1 MTQPK
6 RPISRSSTPI
16 EFTPLVLD
24 LDPKVRDESGRR
36 HGGTAIILTVVG
48 VVVLIGI
55 LGYFGFKGTDTSSA
69 TEAITLYERTGR
81 TSSVTP
87 SIVGSSTELGTK
99 KRILQE
105 GVTNAKLLFETID
118 GEAVLKVAL
127 SDKVEEGISWKYDWT
142 NNNQPLG
149 QGDSVKGFKR
159 GDNVAV
165 RITPF
170 DGENYGKAKV
180 LTTEI
185 KNTIPRIIGEKTAVT
200 SDGKQ
205 LTYQIAV
212 ADADG
217 DNLTYS
223 LVEGPP
229 NVIIDPKSGI
239 ISWPIASEN
248 QQKLDLKVKIS
259 DGHTGEIVY
268 PLTVNS
274 LEIAGEKLTA
284 QK

>member
-6 RPISRSSTPI
+6 KPISRSSTPI

-24 LDPKVRDESGRR
+24 LDPEIEDGPKKRR
-36 HGGTAIILTVVG
+36 GAGVFFSAIVG
-48 VVVLIGI
+48 VVVL
-55 LGYFGFKGTDTSSA
+55 LGVLGWSA
-69 TEAITLYERTGR
+69 LSKTEAKNHSNTMVSGDSLVGASRI
-81 TSSVTP
+81 P
-87 SIVGSSTELGTK
+87 SITTEDSVESGKKKAIFLG
-99 KRILQE
+99 
-105 GVTNAKLLFETID
+105 GPTNAKLILENVG
-118 GEAVLKVAL
+118 GEDVLRVAV
-127 SDKVEEGISWKYDWT
+127 SDKVEEDISWKYDWT
-142 NNNQPLG
+142 NNNQPIG

-185 KNTIPRIIGEKTAVT
+185 KNTIPQIIGEKAAVT

-205 LTYQIAV
+205 LTYRIEV

-229 NVIIDPKSGI
+229 NVAIDPKSGI
-239 ISWPIASEN
+239 ISWPIVSEN

-259 DGHTGEIVY
+259 DGHNGEIVY

-274 LEIAGEKLTA
+274 VEIAGEKLTA
-284 QK
+284 RK